1 MYNLGDSAMTM
12 HLARGLSTTRTT
24 KPKHK
29 KLTPAQLE
37 KLEVERRQHNKQM
50 RRRCLHSLQFDTL
63 DDYVAYIRGE
73 HQSKPQSSNKT
84 YDWEPKKYQRE
95 TCRYESHTSDV
106 IPTGVCAKPER
117 KEYTGTLI
125 KGIATMHK
133 SNAVPVISK
142 EDAVDCATMRR
153 N

>member
-1 MYNLGDSAMTM
+1 M
-12 HLARGLSTTRTT
+12 
-24 KPKHK
+24 
-29 KLTPAQLE
+29 
-37 KLEVERRQHNKQM
+37 RQQGM
-50 RRRCLHSLQFDTL
+50 RDLQFDTFE
-63 DDYVAYIRGE
+63 DYVAYTRG
-73 HQSKPQSSNKT
+73 QYQPSVKSKSGDKAFN
-84 YDWEPKKYQRE
+84 WEPKQYRRE
-95 TCRYESHTSDV
+95 TTEYKSMSSDA

-142 EDAVDCATMRR
+142 EDAIDCATMRR